1 MVNKKGMILHKTKHG
16 NGKQHDYD
24 MFKKTGP
31 PDVPDDVEIY
41 VDQGCQGVKKD
52 YPDLKV
58 KIPVK
63 QKTNQELNK
72 KDKRYNKKLNKEWV
86 IVEHTIGKMKKFSI
100 MGDIQ
105 EQAHTL

>member
-1 MVNKKGMILHKTKHG
+1 
-16 NGKQHDYD
+16 

-31 PDVPDDVEIY
+31 PDVPDDVEIH

-63 QKTNQELNK
+63 QKTNRELNK

-86 IVEHTIGKMKKFSI
+86 IVEHTIGKTKKFSI

-105 EQAHTL
+105 EQTHTL